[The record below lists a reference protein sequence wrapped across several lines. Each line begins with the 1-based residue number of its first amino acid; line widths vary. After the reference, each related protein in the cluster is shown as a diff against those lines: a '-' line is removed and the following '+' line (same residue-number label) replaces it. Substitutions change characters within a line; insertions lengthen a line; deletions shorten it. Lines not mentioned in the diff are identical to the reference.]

1 MIDQDSHLHPLA
13 ASRLRAAY
21 KFALK
26 QPTESC
32 IPAGSLESSTL
43 EDSFEEDLSPLTKK
57 QRASSALSL
66 SQQTTPAKE
75 KKPSRVEASPPITQE
90 ALQASCG
97 GIDLAKVEESVSL
110 IASSVPNLAGS
121 NKVWL
126 KVTLLAPPE
135 ILPDVTFKSG
145 FSAGHSVP
153 KACFWGEDSG
163 GTRSRITLLS
173 PDAHMLAQS
182 MSVHST
188 YYVGAVKSMSADTK
202 WVPIGHE
209 YTGYAGVCVIL
220 ASSEALPR
228 VFVDVSELHQ
238 FKHSVDVNVS
248 AVVVD
253 VGIHQ
258 ENHRLRVVTLA
269 SEQLKEPGVVHACRL
284 TLWRDLAKS
293 FPSDVAGCKVHA
305 FNLKLS
311 SYQDLA
317 QLSSTCTTHW
327 VLSEKVKDGD
337 SMCSLKRSYVT
348 SSLQD
353 PLEMSQCVPFHTFQT
368 NPTQSYVTKAVPTSF
383 ELGSYKGCPVCK
395 KHLVWT
401 PREAFQYYCPK
412 CSAGRLERDVATAT
426 LRLSEN
432 VGDGANAASLPAR
445 AFDAVA
451 DQMSVRHHKGE
462 CLNAPWIMRLRVTL
476 GTAIVEA
483 ARLA

>member
-1 MIDQDSHLHPLA
+1 MIDQDSQSHPLA

-21 KFALK
+21 KNAL
-26 QPTESC
+26 QQAAESS
-32 IPAGSLESSTL
+32 IPAGTLESSML
-43 EDSFEEDLSPLTKK
+43 EDSFEEDLSPSTKR
-57 QRASSALSL
+57 QRASSAHSL
-66 SQQTTPAKE
+66 SQQTIPAKE
-75 KKPSRVEASPPITQE
+75 KKPSRKEASLPITQE

-135 ILPDVTFKSG
+135 VLPDVTFKSG
-145 FSAGHSVP
+145 FSAGKSVP
-153 KACFWGEDSG
+153 KTCFWGEDSA
-163 GTRSRITLLS
+163 GTRSRITLLC

-182 MSVHST
+182 MLVHST

-202 WVPIGHE
+202 WVSIGHE
-209 YTGYAGVCVIL
+209 YTGYDGVSVIL
-220 ASSEALPR
+220 ASSEASPQ
-228 VFVDVSELHQ
+228 VFVDVSELDQ
-238 FKHSVDVNVS
+238 FKHSVDVNVA

-258 ENHRLRVVTLA
+258 ETNRLRVVTLA
-269 SEQLKEPGVVHACRL
+269 SENLKEPGVVHACRL

-305 FNLKLS
+305 YNLKLS

-317 QLSSTCTTHW
+317 QLSSTCTSHW

-353 PLEMSQCVPFHTFQT
+353 PLEMSQCVPFDTFQT

-383 ELGSYKGCPVCK
+383 QLGSYKGCPVCK
-395 KHLVWT
+395 KQLVWT
-401 PREAFQYYCPK
+401 PRDNFQYYCPK

-426 LRLSEN
+426 LRLSET
-432 VGDGANAASLPAR
+432 VGVGINAASLPAR

-462 CLNAPWIMRLRVTL
+462 CLNAPWIMRLRVVL